1 MLNTIRALLANYLR
15 WVPDV
20 VLIETDKQSVR
31 LSLRQN
37 HTAVKN
43 ARIKQN
49 WMSLMWNCLLSRNFI
64 EYRLKHNLARRLEPK
79 WRLKSMNETIDLF
92 TVLAH
97 NSCNPLI
104 TILSLRR
111 IFSLRRIYCI
121 HGFQNKYNVKASY
134 TYM

>member
-20 VLIETDKQSVR
+20 VLIETDKQSVL

-37 HTAVKN
+37 HTPVKN

-64 EYRLKHNLARRLEPK
+64 EYRLKHNLAGRLEPK

-92 TVLAH
+92 PVLAH

-104 TILSLRR
+104 TILNLRR
-111 IFSLRRIYCI
+111 IFFFVVYIVYM
-121 HGFQNKYNVKASY
+121 GFKINI
-134 TYM
+134 T